1 MPWLYKWVNR
11 AWRESGH
18 GTTSNARRQRRL
30 AAGISSVRP
39 AYRDLE
45 KGEGEWQWVDDGEEE
60 EEEWGEEWGWGD
72 GWGWDWEEGGQGQ
85 SLGWNWAKDD
95 ENEPLQKGGRQTPL
109 PPRPSR
115 ENPGGAASSST
126 GAGFEKSPSMES
138 SSSTGHVAKRGRH
151 GPRATQPPVPDGTE
165 IVGGRVKK
173 EKKKKEK
180 KNLCKKEIEEEEFEE
195 FEVEEAE
202 PLQKEKKH
210 ENDKEPLQKEDK
222 DENDKQPVILCK
234 KVAID
239 WHGVLADSDNRVSE
253 DSLCAVEKLLEKGI
267 AVTIMSYGGDA
278 RNQKTLS
285 HLKQLRWFD
294 KVSYQF
300 TTRKVGS
307 SGKAAW
313 CRHLKIG
320 CIIDDDVAICQECFA
335 KSIQVF
341 PIIGWSGDHRGLEH
355 MSKGKVSASATL
367 QVAIEK
373 FLAGP

>member
-1 MPWLYKWVNR
+1 MER
-11 AWRESGH
+11 
-18 GTTSNARRQRRL
+18 
-30 AAGISSVRP
+30 VRP
-39 AYRDLE
+39 WHHLQCHR
-45 KGEGEWQWVDDGEEE
+45 
-60 EEEWGEEWGWGD
+60 
-72 GWGWDWEEGGQGQ
+72 
-85 SLGWNWAKDD
+85 DD
-95 ENEPLQKGGRQTPL
+95 ENEPLQKGGR
-109 PPRPSR
+109 PRPSR

-151 GPRATQPPVPDGTE
+151 GPRATQPPVPDGAE

-202 PLQKEKKH
+202 PLQKEEKP

-222 DENDKQPVILCK
+222 DENDKHPVILCK

-253 DSLCAVEKLLEKGI
+253 DSLCAVEKLFEKGI

-307 SGKAAW
+307 SGKAASARSALQKASR
-313 CRHLKIG
+313 CFPSLAG
-320 CIIDDDVAICQECFA
+320 VAITGAWNTCP
-335 KSIQVF
+335 KPRSV
-341 PIIGWSGDHRGLEH
+341 
-355 MSKGKVSASATL
+355 L
-367 QVAIEK
+367 QLPCK
-373 FLAGP
+373 

>member
-1 MPWLYKWVNR
+1 M
-11 AWRESGH
+11 SGN
-18 GTTSNARRQRRL
+18 GWMMEKKRRKNGGKNGVGVMVGV
-30 AAGISSVRP
+30 GIG
-39 AYRDLE
+39 
-45 KGEGEWQWVDDGEEE
+45 K
-60 EEEWGEEWGWGD
+60 
-72 GWGWDWEEGGQGQ
+72 
-85 SLGWNWAKDD
+85 
-95 ENEPLQKGGRQTPL
+95 KGGRGNPLGGTGPRMMKMNLCKKEAGKPPL